1 MRPKPKLRTWTPDAI
16 EQLTALWRAGHS
28 AGQIAKRLSV
38 SRSACCAKLQR
49 LGLCRAHKPPTAKP
63 KIVAV
68 PKHPAPIEPPP
79 VAAPALVDPLH
90 RPVPPRQLRP
100 HYSKAELRAMLAAAV
115 ANTAPR

>member
-1 MRPKPKLRTWTPDAI
+1 MRPKPKLRTWTPGAI
-16 EQLTALWRAGHS
+16 EQLTSLWRSGQS

-63 KIVAV
+63 KIVAA
-68 PKHPAPIEPPP
+68 PKHPTPIEIPP
-79 VAAPALVDPLH
+79 VVAPTIAAVDPLH

-100 HYSKAELRAMLAAAV
+100 RYSKAELRAMLAEAV
-115 ANTAPR
+115 HNT